1 VRWRAEL
8 IETAS
13 AIRFLASTGACEW
26 ESPMYSLQ
34 SPNADANEIV
44 ESHQKSL
51 HSMAKE
57 NGSVK

>member
-1 VRWRAEL
+1 
-8 IETAS
+8 
-13 AIRFLASTGACEW
+13 
-26 ESPMYSLQ
+26 MYSLQ

-51 HSMAKE
+51 HSLAKE